1 MTQIR
6 LSTVDKYHL
15 YEAAVQSPE
24 VHVDWI
30 LGAWNDLKRTQAPPI
45 LLREDFCGTFAIS
58 CEWVK
63 RGKKHQALGLDLDPE
78 PLAWGK
84 KRSVQ
89 LLSASERKRLE
100 TKLQN
105 VQSVTRPA
113 ADIIFAGNFSFYIF
127 HQRPE
132 LMKYFR
138 AARASLKPQGLFLLE
153 MAGGPG
159 MIEPVKERKTV
170 KIHGVGSFQYTWH
183 QKSFDP
189 IQRRATY
196 GIHFKDPKGKKI
208 EDAFVYDWRLWT
220 IPEVRDVLVESG
232 FSKVHVYWE
241 RTEGE
246 TGTGDYVRMTEGDNA
261 YSWIAYIAAEK

>member
-1 MTQIR
+1 MKQKRESR
-6 LSTVDKYHL
+6 LDKYQL

-30 LGAWNDLKRTQAPPI
+30 LSAWADLRRDQAAPE

-63 RGKKHQALGLDLDPE
+63 RSKKHRALGLDLDQE

-84 KRSVQ
+84 KRSAQ
-89 LLSASERKRLE
+89 LLSAEQRRRLIIKR
-100 TKLQN
+100 QN
-105 VQSVTRPA
+105 VQSLTRPG
-113 ADIIFAGNFSFYIF
+113 ADIIFAGNFSFFIF
-127 HQRPE
+127 HQRGQV
-132 LMKYFR
+132 LKYFR
-138 AARASLKPQGLFLLE
+138 AARASLGSEGLFLLE

-170 KIHGVGSFQYTWH
+170 KNPRTGSFQYTWH

-189 IQRRATY
+189 IQRRAVY
-196 GIHFKDPKGKKI
+196 GIHFKDARGRKI

-220 IPEVRDVLVESG
+220 IPEVRDALEEAG

-241 RTEGE
+241 KTEGDE
-246 TGTGDYVRMTEGDNA
+246 GTGDYVRMTEGDNA